1 MVKLDGSTQE
11 IVKKNTEPPQEIV
24 LACQQLA
31 DGLVDRL
38 IELEDTDNAR
48 MLGCITTLH
57 LLAKVRPQLLIRHA
71 MTIEPYLNIKC
82 HSASA
87 AKFICAVADI
97 LEKVVPLVNN
107 ASESFLAS
115 LEEHLMLLVVSRNQ
129 AEVTSC
135 VSCLGALVNKITKNY
150 KLIRDCFQKYV
161 TITSIETFLKTIL
174 IGFTACWSCLETKLN
189 KTGLI

>member
-1 MVKLDGSTQE
+1 MLKLDGSAQE
-11 IVKKNTEPPQEIV
+11 PVKKNTEPPQEIV

-82 HSASA
+82 HSSSA

-150 KLIRDCFQKYV
+150 KLIRDCFQK
-161 TITSIETFLKTIL
+161 
-174 IGFTACWSCLETKLN
+174 
-189 KTGLI
+189 

>member
-1 MVKLDGSTQE
+1 MLRSEGCVQE
-11 IVKKNTEPPQEIV
+11 FIKKNSEPPMDIV
-24 LACQQLA
+24 IACQQLA

-38 IELEDTDNAR
+38 IELEDTDNSR

-57 LLAKVRPQLLIRHA
+57 ILAKVRPQLLVKHA
-71 MTIEPYLNIKC
+71 ITIEPYLNIKC
-82 HSASA
+82 HSATA

-135 VSCLGALVNKITKNY
+135 VSCLGALVNKITHNF
-150 KLIRDCFQKYV
+150 KLIRDCFQK
-161 TITSIETFLKTIL
+161 
-174 IGFTACWSCLETKLN
+174 
-189 KTGLI
+189 